1 MIEYEFIL
9 TNKKNGRNLCR
20 STESFYYGL
29 NYRGESKAFVS
40 LDPYDNSG
48 SKILD
53 PEDVVFRMFTG
64 FQDSKLTEI
73 HDGDVVNIDWIDKT
87 FPAFI
92 DLLQGSFWICSKN
105 LPGNGLVELR
115 KVNPKVITVI
125 GNMYDPRFKDIDF

>member
-9 TNKKNGRNLCR
+9 TDKNTGRNLCR
-20 STESFYYGL
+20 SLESFFYRL
-29 NYRGESKAFVS
+29 NFRGETQPFADF
-40 LDPYDNSG
+40 DPYDNFE
-48 SKILD
+48 SKLPD

-92 DLLQGSFWICSKN
+92 DITQGTFWICSGK
-105 LPGNGLVELR
+105 LPGNGLFELR
-115 KVNPKVITVI
+115 KVNPKVISVV
-125 GNMYDPRFKDIDF
+125 GNIYEEKFKDIDF